1 MGLHLPTLAF
11 MLPQNRFAAMLK
23 TTSVEAAP
31 SARASDS
38 QIAPLVTDATEEYR
52 EMQGMDADLDGI
64 LNQLQGISYS
74 KHSSKETKSKQ
85 TVSACHGAMSA
96 ASLYTFI
103 FALWG

>member
-1 MGLHLPTLAF
+1 
-11 MLPQNRFAAMLK
+11 
-23 TTSVEAAP
+23 
-31 SARASDS
+31 
-38 QIAPLVTDATEEYR
+38 
-52 EMQGMDADLDGI
+52 MQGMDADLDGI